1 MIRILLLIG
10 LGGFF
15 GSIGRYL
22 TGLLFDR
29 IWPVGFPIGTF
40 VANILGCLLIGCIF
54 GISQRYEWF
63 SPEWRLFFATGF
75 CGGYTTFSSFSFEN
89 LEMLQTGQYGTFGI
103 YAISS
108 MVLGMLAVFVGM
120 LLIRI

>member
-1 MIRILLLIG
+1 MIRILLLVG
-10 LGGFF
+10 FGGFL

-22 TGLLFDR
+22 TGLLFYR
-29 IWPVGFPIGTF
+29 IWPINFPIGTF
-40 VANILGCLLIGCIF
+40 IANTLGCLLIGCIF
-54 GISQRYEWF
+54 GISERMEWF

-89 LEMLQTGQYGTFGI
+89 LKMLQAGQYGDFGV

-108 MVLGMLAVFVGM
+108 IALGMLAVFVGM